1 MAPRKKRSTGKGKPS
16 RATGPGLS
24 IMSDPTRG
32 GRSRRRS
39 SATGPGLSM
48 RSDPTRSGM
57 SFKNTRKWRKAE
69 QAIAGLVD
77 PTRFEKGAIKATRH
91 MGREISP
98 GTALPGPV
106 PVSVWPK
113 SQAIIIKRKTKKGVP
128 RPESFW
134 YNTSTPSSGP
144 SSAQRGNISQPID
157 QAPPRSYKA
166 ALAQNIAN
174 GERQRMR
181 PFLEAQPELSPAKS
195 LLKEEAYRAA
205 LQSPKNKR
213 KRRGSPPPPPR
224 GRTTINYRI

>member
-1 MAPRKKRSTGKGKPS
+1 MPRISGGSKKKRSTGKGKPS
-16 RATGPGLS
+16 RATGPSLS

-32 GRSRRRS
+32 GRTWKKIWGWGGDDR
-39 SATGPGLSM
+39 ATRHILGV
-48 RSDPTRSGM
+48 
-57 SFKNTRKWRKAE
+57 
-69 QAIAGLVD
+69 VD

-113 SQAIIIKRKTKKGVP
+113 SQAIIQKRKTKKGVP
-128 RPESFW
+128 QPENWWWNPSR
-134 YNTSTPSSGP
+134 PSSGP
-144 SSAQRGNISQPID
+144 SSGQRGNISQPID

-174 GERQRMR
+174 GEREKN
-181 PFLEAQPELSPAKS
+181 LKS
-195 LLKEEAYRAA
+195 LLKEEAYPEA
-205 LQSPKNKR
+205 QQPPKNKR

-224 GRTTINYRI
+224 GRTTINY

>member
-1 MAPRKKRSTGKGKPS
+1 MPRISGGSKKKRSTGKGKPS

-24 IMSDPTRG
+24 
-32 GRSRRRS
+32 
-39 SATGPGLSM
+39 M
-48 RSDPTRSGM
+48 RSDPTRGGM

-69 QAIAGLVD
+69 QVIAGLVD

-166 ALAQNIAN
+166 ALAQNIAY

-181 PFLEAQPELSPAKS
+181 PFPEAQQP
-195 LLKEEAYRAA
+195 
-205 LQSPKNKR
+205 PKNKI
-213 KRRGSPPPPPR
+213 KRRGSPPPPPQ
-224 GRTTINYRI
+224 GRTTIRKSRSKNY

>member
-1 MAPRKKRSTGKGKPS
+1 MPRISGGSKKKRSTGKGKPS

-32 GRSRRRS
+32 G
-39 SATGPGLSM
+39 
-48 RSDPTRSGM
+48 M

-69 QAIAGLVD
+69 QVIAGLVD

-113 SQAIIIKRKTKKGVP
+113 SQAIIQKMKTKKGVP
-128 RPESFW
+128 QPERFW

-157 QAPPRSYKA
+157 QAYSRYTDSPSVEAPISSYQTGPIPLSGSYKK

-181 PFLEAQPELSPAKS
+181 PFPEFPEAPQPILSPAK
-195 LLKEEAYRAA
+195 
-205 LQSPKNKR
+205 NKG
-213 KRRGSPPPPPR
+213 KRRGSPPPPPQ
-224 GRTTINYRI
+224 GRTTIRKSRSKNY